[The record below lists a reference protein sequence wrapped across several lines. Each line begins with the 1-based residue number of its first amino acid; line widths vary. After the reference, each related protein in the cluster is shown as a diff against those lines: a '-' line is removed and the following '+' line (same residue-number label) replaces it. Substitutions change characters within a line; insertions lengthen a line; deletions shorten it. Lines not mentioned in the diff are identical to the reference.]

1 MLEYGIK
8 TITTNPTLITKSK
21 EIIRLVDSRNN
32 ETRAYVVPV
41 SFEPLIEKLA
51 KEIEFRKWVNEK
63 KRLVDALPFEDR
75 VDEDLM
81 RIGFESIEEYLEK

>member
-81 RIGFESIEEYLEK
+81 RVGFESIEEYLEK